1 VRNLKKEIFDADN
14 FRSPLVRMQNIGK
27 DFPVAT
33 TGLRHVK
40 TIWSL
45 LTGRGEY
52 AHFSALRG
60 VDLKIYAGQSLG
72 LIGENG
78 AGKTTLLKIIA
89 GVIKPSTGKVEIN
102 CSVGALLELGAGFHP
117 EYTGRE
123 NIYLTAALMGMSKS
137 DMAENI
143 ESIIDF
149 ADIGEHIDKQIK
161 HYSSGM
167 FVRLGFAIVTAMC
180 PDLLITDE
188 ILAVGDEAFQ
198 KKCIKW
204 MESYLSDG
212 GTLILCSHSMYHIN
226 KICRK
231 TFWLQKGQPRLYG
244 DSPDVTREYLAHFE
258 EKNYK
263 AEHNKTLKVTPEKND
278 NEKYAIK
285 KLWLEDQN
293 NNHASSVTTG
303 KDMYVCGTVYSPDQR
318 IPVVVIGVL
327 RADGTPIYGISTEV
341 DRFQPN
347 ELGPNSF
354 GFTLHFKRLPLLP
367 GKYLIRAHAMDP
379 EGMRIFDPMECHL
392 NVLGQTREIGLC
404 YIEHAWLPG
413 KRAYS

>member
-1 VRNLKKEIFDADN
+1 LKKDFFSADN
-14 FRSPLVRMQNIGK
+14 FGSPLVYMQNVGK

-33 TGLRHVK
+33 TGLRHLK

-52 AHFSALRG
+52 QRFSALRG
-60 VDLKIYAGQSLG
+60 VNLKIHAGQSLG

-89 GVIKPSTGKVEIN
+89 GVIKPSTGKMEIN
-102 CSVGALLELGAGFHP
+102 CRVGALLELGAGFHP

-123 NIYLTAALMGMSKS
+123 NIFLTAALMGMSKS
-137 DMAENI
+137 DIAENI
-143 ESIIDF
+143 DSIINF

-167 FVRLGFAIVTAMC
+167 FIRLGFAVVTALR

-212 GTLILCSHSMYHIN
+212 GTLMLCSHSMYHIN
-226 KICRK
+226 KICGK
-231 TFWLQKGQPRLYG
+231 ALWLHMGQPRLYG
-244 DSPDVTREYLAHFE
+244 DSIDVTREYLAHFE

-263 AEHNKTLKVTPEKND
+263 AEHFDAVKETPEKKD
-278 NEKYAIK
+278 NEKYAIRE
-285 KLWLEDQN
+285 LWLEDQN
-293 NNHASSVTTG
+293 NNHTSSVTTG
-303 KDMYVCGTVYSPDQR
+303 EDMYVCGTVYSPDRR
-318 IPVVVIGVL
+318 IPVVVVGIL
-327 RADGTPIYGISTEV
+327 RADGTPVYAVSTEN
-341 DRFQPN
+341 DRFRPD
-347 ELGPNSF
+347 ELGPNLF
-354 GFTLHFKRLPLLP
+354 GFTLNFKQIPLLP
-367 GKYLIRAHAMDP
+367 GKYIIRAHAMDP
-379 EGMRIFDPMECHL
+379 EGMRLFDPMEYPFDI
-392 NVLGQTREIGLC
+392 LGQTREIGLC
-404 YIEHAWLPG
+404 YIEHEWFPG
-413 KRAYS
+413 KSGGR